1 MPEQTTSSIEINA
14 APDHVWRVLTEPEFT
29 EKYMFGCRTVSDWQ
43 VGSPLTWEGVFDGKK
58 LVAVKGGIVVL
69 ERPRRLHYTVFD
81 PNANYVDEPRNYLH
95 ITYALTP
102 VVRKDALDAAP
113 KLADL
118 LNGLAAKLDDS
129 TMAKLNASIDV
140 DKKTIEDVAA
150 SFLKDQKL
158 I

>member
-1 MPEQTTSSIEINA
+1 MKHNETMTHLIERVRA
-14 APDHVWRVLTEPEFT
+14 LVGDHPAVT

-102 VVRKDALDAAP
+102 VGNATRLEVTQGDFSTVEDGEKRYRDSNQGEGWLG
-113 KLADL
+113 L
-118 LNGLAAKLDDS
+118 LKQIKAIA
-129 TMAKLNASIDV
+129 
-140 DKKTIEDVAA
+140 E
-150 SFLKDQKL
+150 QR
-158 I
+158 